1 MSEIPMSSR
10 LAGHLVTFSTFAAAV
25 GAFILSADEVPFGLD
40 AYDVGLSLV
49 WAGTIANFAVVAIRR
64 NAVPGITTGIGTE
77 PIGETQ
83 TSSVTVTKTTDPG
96 SGESG
101 DFNVGGSGIL
111 GLIAVILIILVCIV
125 WLWLNI
131 DVSDDP
137 GAAIEAARTLAA

>member
-83 TSSVTVTKTTDPG
+83 TSSVTVTKSTDPG
-96 SGESG
+96 SGERG
-101 DFNVGGSGIL
+101 DFNTHGAL
-111 GLIAVILIILVCIV
+111 GAAFFAFVIILILYVTESKAIT
-125 WLWLNI
+125 NI
-131 DVSDDP
+131 FP
-137 GAAIEAARTLAA
+137 